1 MSDTPQGPGW
11 WLASDGKFY
20 PPESAP
26 GGAAAPGDPAPGS
39 SPSGGY
45 QAGGYPSV
53 GYPSPGGYPSGGYPA
68 PGGSPYAVPYGAM
81 PAAAPKWYEN
91 VAVVVI
97 ALFCCWPVGLAF
109 VWMNT
114 SWTTQTKWIIT
125 AVTAALVVVG
135 GAFNVAVTSSSP

>member
-11 WLASDGKFY
+11 WQASDGKFY

-26 GGAAAPGDPAPGS
+26 GGGAASGGY
-39 SPSGGY
+39 PSGGY
-45 QAGGYPSV
+45 PSGGYPS
-53 GYPSPGGYPSGGYPA
+53 GGYPSGGYPGGGYPA
-68 PGGSPYAVPYGAM
+68 PGGSPYAMPYGAM

-135 GAFNVAVTSSSP
+135 GALNVAGSSTTP